1 MRLTT
6 IPFFVL
12 LWSSLAVGAPS
23 LSWLADNQVPISV
36 ADNELSVPGD
46 NPLNFCFP
54 PETDIL
60 TIESVDLS
68 PNPPVPGQTLTI
80 TASGTFHKQV
90 EQGSKVQIQVKYGLI
105 RLINQEADLC
115 DEIKKV
121 DLECPLEKGNMSL
134 MKQVDLPKE
143 IPPVSKIFPSHRSC
157 DIPGRYTVLADVYTK
172 EKERIT
178 CLQAEVTF
186 SL

>member
-6 IPFFVL
+6 APLVV
-12 LWSSLAVGAPS
+12 LWSSVALGAPS
-23 LSWLADNQVPISV
+23 MSWFADNQVPISLG
-36 ADNELSVPGD
+36 DNKLTVPGD

-54 PETDIL
+54 PENDIL

-80 TASGTFHKQV
+80 KASGTFSKQV
-90 EQGSKVQIQVKYGLI
+90 EEGSKVQIQVKYGLI

-115 DEIKKV
+115 EEIKNV
-121 DLECPLEKGNMSL
+121 DLECPLEKGNMSFT
-134 MKQVDLPKE
+134 KQVDLPKE
-143 IPPVSKIFPSHRSC
+143 IP
-157 DIPGRYTVLADVYTK
+157 PGRYTVLADVYTK

-186 SL
+186 TL

>member
-1 MRLTT
+1 MHLTAT
-6 IPFFVL
+6 PVLAL

-23 LSWLADNQVPISV
+23 MPWFAENQTPLSLADNK
-36 ADNELSVPGD
+36 LSVPGD
-46 NPLNFCFP
+46 NPLNFCSP
-54 PETDIL
+54 PEKDIL

-80 TASGTFHKQV
+80 TASGTFSKQV
-90 EQGSKVQIQVKYGLI
+90 DEGSKVQIQVKYGLI

-115 DEIKKV
+115 EEITNV
-121 DLECPLEKGNMSL
+121 DLKCPLEKGRMSFS
-134 MKQVDLPKE
+134 KQVDLPKE
-143 IPPVSKIFPSHRSC
+143 IPPGK
-157 DIPGRYTVLADVYTK
+157 YTVLADVYTK

>member
-6 IPFFVL
+6 TPLFVL
-12 LWSSLAVGAPS
+12 LWSSLAVGAPPS
-23 LSWLADNQVPISV
+23 LPWVANNQVPISL
-36 ADNELSVPGD
+36 AGNELRVPGD

-54 PETDIL
+54 PENDIL
-60 TIESVDLS
+60 TINWVDLS

-90 EQGSKVQIQVKYGLI
+90 DEGSKVQIQVKYGLI
-105 RLINQEADLC
+105 RLVNQEADLC
-115 DEIKKV
+115 DEIKNV
-121 DLECPLEKGNMSL
+121 DLECPLEKGNTSFT
-134 MKQVDLPKE
+134 KKVDLPKE
-143 IPPVSKIFPSHRSC
+143 IP
-157 DIPGRYTVLADVYTK
+157 PGRYTVLADVYTNK
-172 EKERIT
+172 KERIT